1 MSDMVNV
8 TIYTTPD
15 CGACHG
21 AKNAMTRYG
30 IPFTEVDTATD
41 PAARAYVRDDLGYL
55 SAPVTALTYRD
66 GRVHTWG
73 GFDLEQIRHARE
85 VLEQEGAGVA
95 PSAPLTHAHSDPRL
109 DLGVS
114 GAA

>member
-8 TIYTTPD
+8 TIYTTPN
-15 CGACHG
+15 CGACYG

-55 SAPVTALTYRD
+55 SAPVTALTYQD
-66 GRVHTWG
+66 GRVHSWG
-73 GFDLEQIRHARE
+73 GFDLDQIRHTRE
-85 VLEQEGAGVA
+85 IVQQEGQGVA
-95 PSAPLTHAHSDPRL
+95 PSATLNRSRTEQRL
-109 DLGVS
+109 DPGVS